1 MFVMKEKNQ
10 ASEDDC
16 KSNKDL
22 KRAVAQHWPAAP
34 FTQALSDTVV
44 EANLTPQEISVGV
57 YLGPNKVPMNDSR
70 NL

>member
-44 EANLTPQEISVGV
+44 EANLTPH
-57 YLGPNKVPMNDSR
+57 DR
-70 NL
+70 